1 MLHPLQDQI
10 VKKKI
15 NAVKGERMLS
25 PCLVDMESRIVSP
38 PLHGLF
44 S

>member
-10 VKKKI
+10 VKKI